1 MFDRCRVADICGR
14 SLTCKYWISINN
26 LPTFRIAK
34 WEGEASVQDR
44 RGATAKL
51 KGCIAG
57 LQGVQGVQGVQAKR
71 SWGAGHVASGNM
83 GFGCCIQLS
92 TEHYKTVE

>member
-26 LPTFRIAK
+26 LRTFRIAK

-44 RGATAKL
+44 RGAL
-51 KGCIAG
+51 QSCRGCKGCRGCKQSVA
-57 LQGVQGVQGVQAKR
+57 GVQG
-71 SWGAGHVASGNM
+71 
-83 GFGCCIQLS
+83 
-92 TEHYKTVE
+92 T